1 MILSP
6 CRVITLR
13 KKDEVIVL
21 PTYGYQCTQCKHE
34 FSVFQSMKDDP
45 IAVCPTCTGAVKRLL
60 YPVGIVFK
68 GSGWYINDSR
78 KPDTSESATP
88 AASDSKN
95 GDAKSGDSKS
105 DSKTESKAEATS
117 ESKSDS
123 SADSKSDAKP
133 VASATN

>member
-1 MILSP
+1 MREVGFQLEYEQ
-6 CRVITLR
+6 
-13 KKDEVIVL
+13 KGEVIVL

-45 IAVCPTCTGAVKRLL
+45 VTAGPSCPGSVKRLL

-88 AASDSKN
+88 AVSGSKD
-95 GDAKSGDSKS
+95 GEAKSGDSS
-105 DSKTESKAEATS
+105 TEAKTDT
-117 ESKSDS
+117 
-123 SADSKSDAKP
+123 KSDAK
-133 VASATN
+133 SDTNTDTKKDSSTATAAKS